1 MLGALGVSDNF
12 CHQKQQ
18 MFKSL
23 YLMKTG
29 STHFLAGFPPQQIS
43 RIILA
48 KGGFFFFTAILST
61 WKTHFNYL
69 FFIFMT
75 VWLSCSVAL
84 VSAIHP
90 RDAVIHS
97 VSYHFPSWSIPGD
110 WIETALFILN
120 VIVKSLP
127 VLNIKSLKCTF
138 LILS

>member
-1 MLGALGVSDNF
+1 MSYVCVESIP
-12 CHQKQQ
+12 
-18 MFKSL
+18 
-23 YLMKTG
+23 
-29 STHFLAGFPPQQIS
+29 FLFIY
-43 RIILA
+43 ILRR
-48 KGGFFFFTAILST
+48 K
-61 WKTHFNYL
+61 YL